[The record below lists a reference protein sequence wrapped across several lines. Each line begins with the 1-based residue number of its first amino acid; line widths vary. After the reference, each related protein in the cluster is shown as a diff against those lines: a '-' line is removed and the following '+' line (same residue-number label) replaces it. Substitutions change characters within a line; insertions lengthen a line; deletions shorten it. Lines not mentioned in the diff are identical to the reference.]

1 MFRHTSP
8 LTLFLVLLLFIAG
21 LVSLGPPERTLGVNV
36 RLVYLHGAWVW
47 TALISFSASAL
58 FGVAGL
64 ATGQTRLQQWSVALG
79 QAGIFF
85 WVTYLP
91 LSLWTMMANWNG
103 LYLTEPRWRIAVDFA
118 IIGLLLQGA
127 IVLFKRPDWASAI
140 NTIYL
145 ATLLASLTQAE
156 QVMHPSSPILAS
168 NSLSIRFFFG
178 GLVAICLTTAWQL
191 TRWLRSRSW
200 PI

>member
-1 MFRHTSP
+1 MFRRPSP
-8 LTLFLVLLLFIAG
+8 LFLFFVLLLIIAG
-21 LVSLGPPERTLGVNV
+21 LVNLGPPERTLGLNV

-47 TALISFSASAL
+47 TALISLAASAL
-58 FGVAGL
+58 FGAAGL
-64 ATGQTRLQQWSVALG
+64 VTGQTHLQKWSVALG

-91 LSLWTMMANWNG
+91 LSLWTMIANWNG
-103 LYLTEPRWRIAVDFA
+103 LYLTEPRWGIAVDFA

-145 ATLLASLTQAE
+145 AALIVSLNRAE
-156 QVMHPSSPILAS
+156 QVMHPSSPIFTS

-178 GLVAICLTTAWQL
+178 GLVAICLAAAWQF